1 MTEKAKKAT
10 PASRLSFGEAVGEV
24 EEILAELERDNVDID
39 HLGARV
45 KRAVELI
52 QVCREK
58 LEKTDGEVRDLVAG
72 LKEDDAGQDDELQED
87 ELLGED
93 APF

>member
-10 PASRLSFGEAVGEV
+10 PVSKLSFGEAVGEV

-39 HLGARV
+39 HLGERV

-72 LKEDDAGQDDELQED
+72 LKDEDPEEED
-87 ELLGED
+87 T
-93 APF
+93 PF

>member
-1 MTEKAKKAT
+1 VTEKGKKAT
-10 PASRLSFGEAVGEV
+10 PVSKLSFGEAVGEV
-24 EEILAELERDNVDID
+24 EEILAELERDSVDID
-39 HLGARV
+39 HLGERV

-72 LKEDDAGQDDELQED
+72 IKDDDAEE
-87 ELLGED
+87 ED